1 MRILLL
7 SAHIDDADTGCG
19 ASVARYSYEGNE
31 IYYAVFTLAEESLPA
46 DLPKD
51 IMEKELME
59 ATRILGIRSG
69 HHIVKNYPVRKFPQY
84 RQEILEDMVQLN
96 KEIKPSLVFMPSKFD
111 THQDHAVIA
120 EEGFRAFKSSSI
132 LGYEMPWNNISFESS
147 AFISLKA
154 DYVDRKI
161 RALDCYRSQKLRAV
175 KLGRVPSC
183 QKQIM
188 AWAQFRGHQ
197 IYVEY
202 AEAFHVLRWIVR

>member
-46 DLPKD
+46 DLPKN
-51 IMEKELME
+51 IMVKELSE
-59 ATRILGIRSG
+59 ATRILGIRPSNL
-69 HHIVKNYPVRKFPQY
+69 IIKKYPVRRFPQY
-84 RQEILEDMVQLN
+84 RQEILEDMIQMN
-96 KEIKPSLVFMPSKFD
+96 KEISPSLVFMPSKFD

-132 LGYEMPWNNISFESS
+132 LGYEMPWNNVSFESS

-154 DYVDRKI
+154 EYVDRKI
-161 RALDCYRSQKLRAV
+161 KALNCYRSQKLRAA
-175 KLGRVPSC
+175 KLGRRPINSEM
-183 QKQIM
+183 IT
-188 AWAQFRGHQ
+188 AWAHLRGHQ
-197 IYVEY
+197 IYVDF
-202 AEAFHVLRWIVR
+202 AEAFHILRWIVR